1 MASYE
6 AEITAV
12 KSFIV
17 QALGQLAKAS
27 IARPGAS
34 LAYHLFTKLCIK
46 TTKLKVENSAQTTLW
61 LSVIKTHLHVLF
73 IQSYSTLS

>member
-17 QALGQLAKAS
+17 QALGQLAEAS
-27 IARPGAS
+27 
-34 LAYHLFTKLCIK
+34 KLN
-46 TTKLKVENSAQTTLW
+46 LGRV
-61 LSVIKTHLHVLF
+61 LHTIYLQSFVLF